1 MSNCATVIYYQEAES
16 IKNIKFNSEP
26 ERAKYLR
33 ECKANYES
41 VPGLLNSGGELKR
54 RFGNDNER
62 ARSSV
67 ANDIYY
73 YILYCINSA
82 FQTVRNYTP
91 ITKYLCKIG
100 EHVRSIVKALEE
112 LNMVGNDAAT
122 RVATLG
128 EELLLYKNAML
139 RYVREH
145 RSTASKNFSRGIR
158 ESSLEL
164 EDVVKR
170 YQKEKLKIDGP
181 FKDLK
186 DEKKLEVYEA
196 IIEASGRGIDA
207 TKKISRALGKMPSK
221 ALKVAGIAVFL
232 FSAGMMVWD
241 IFSSDHIIQAATH
254 EAVVSVASMG
264 GAEPGSVVSVLLHR
278 LCS

>member
-1 MSNCATVIYYQEAES
+1 MAAGFVILEDDEQLRKLAKVIYYQEAES

-26 ERAKYLR
+26 DRAKYLR

-41 VPGLLNSGGELKR
+41 VLGLLNSGGELKR

-67 ANDIYY
+67 ANDIYS

-82 FQTVRNYTP
+82 LQTVRNYTLR
-91 ITKYLCKIG
+91 TKYLCKIG
-100 EHVRSIVKALEE
+100 EYVRSIVKALEE

-128 EELLLYKNAML
+128 EEVLLYKNAML

-145 RSTASKNFSRGIR
+145 RGTASKNFSRGIR
-158 ESSLEL
+158 ESGLKL

-170 YQKEKLKIDGP
+170 
-181 FKDLK
+181 
-186 DEKKLEVYEA
+186 
-196 IIEASGRGIDA
+196 
-207 TKKISRALGKMPSK
+207 
-221 ALKVAGIAVFL
+221 
-232 FSAGMMVWD
+232 
-241 IFSSDHIIQAATH
+241 
-254 EAVVSVASMG
+254 
-264 GAEPGSVVSVLLHR
+264 
-278 LCS
+278 